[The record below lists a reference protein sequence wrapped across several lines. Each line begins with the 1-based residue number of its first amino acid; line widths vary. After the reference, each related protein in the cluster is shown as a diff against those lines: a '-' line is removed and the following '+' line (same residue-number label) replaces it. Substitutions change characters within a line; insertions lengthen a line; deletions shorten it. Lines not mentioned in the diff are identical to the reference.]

1 MKDKKNLVMVIII
14 GITISLFFCFNTTVL
29 ATTGTVTTSDLRLRK
44 EENTTSEI
52 LTLLN
57 ENDEVEIISENG
69 DWYKVKSDGKVGF
82 VSKKYIKVKDN
93 NIVSNTENNV
103 TETENKA
110 EENKNDESNN
120 SVENKSDETNSSEE
134 NKNSEQTAQ
143 NENAQVNKIQEG
155 TTNSETQIRITP
167 LINGDII
174 NNAKSGEKYQVIS
187 NVGLWSYIKNNEKS
201 GWVLTEKLSIQ
212 EVTAESTEN
221 KETNSSEENNNSN
234 NNEEN
239 KTQEENKN
247 TENKEEENKENESTE
262 KKYSS
267 SKTYYV
273 KGTSVNARSKASKT
287 SSVVKQLDTNQEIKV
302 TGEDGEWYIVDLNG
316 KKAYILKTL
325 LSSKKVEVTSR
336 SSTSLDENKA
346 TEQENDNKS
355 EEKAPANNS
364 SSSSSG
370 EAVVAYAKQFLGYR
384 YVYGTNGPNTFDCSG
399 FVQYVYKH
407 FGISLSRSSK
417 TQANDGVAV
426 SKNNLQPG
434 DILIFKNTAK
444 TQIGHVGIYIGN
456 NQFIHASNS
465 KTGVIISSLSTASYQ
480 QRYVTARRVL

>member
-1 MKDKKNLVMVIII
+1 MKDKKNLVMVII
-14 GITISLFFCFNTTVL
+14 GITISLFFCFNTTVF

-69 DWYKVKSDGKVGF
+69 DWYKVKSNGKVGF

-93 NIVSNTENNV
+93 NIVSNTENNA

-110 EENKNDESNN
+110 EENKNEESNN

-143 NENAQVNKIQEG
+143 VNKIQEG
-155 TTNSETQIRITP
+155 TTNSETQIRIIP

-201 GWVLTEKLSIQ
+201 GWILTEKLSIQ

-221 KETNSSEENNNSN
+221 KETNSSEENSN

-239 KTQEENKN
+239 KPQEENKN
-247 TENKEEENKENESTE
+247 TENKAEENKENESTE
-262 KKYSS
+262 KIYSS

-273 KGTSVNARSKASKT
+273 KGTSVNARSKASKS
-287 SSVVKQLDTNQEIKV
+287 SSVVKQLDTNQEVKV

-336 SSTSLDENKA
+336 NSTSLDENKA

-355 EEKAPANNS
+355 EEKVPANNS